1 MLGGTGRSAV
11 RGRSGVGGRL
21 MMSGITCC
29 MTAGV
34 RGIAIV
40 PFAVV
45 AGMKDLRGFV
55 AGSWSFPVCEEIH
68 YRIVEDYCIGEG
80 VAADVV
86 AAARLPSEEFDVGD
100 ENAMPVVSAGNK
112 EAVAV
117 GHVYH

>member
-1 MLGGTGRSAV
+1 
-11 RGRSGVGGRL
+11 
-21 MMSGITCC
+21 MMIGITCC
-29 MTAGV
+29 MTTAGA

-55 AGSWSFPVCEEIH
+55 AGSWSFPVGEETH
-68 YRIVEDYCIGEG
+68 YRIVEDYCIGEEG

-86 AAARLPSEEFDVGD
+86 AAAIVPSEEFDVGD
-100 ENAMPVVSAGNK
+100 DYAMPVSAGK

-117 GHVYH
+117 GHVYHL